1 MLYLTEL
8 SVPVSEVRRDAL
20 ESDPLV
26 AADLSYA
33 LKVWLSRRQNVAV
46 RPWRAC
52 DAGKSVRIVGW
63 RSEVPD
69 LKSASGSTY
78 IGYRPFHLCAGH
90 AVTLEGNFVPIR
102 RVTRG
107 GTVRL
112 SRDAA
117 EGRDDEF
124 DAYNSWLSER
134 LIDVIPFFD
143 VMHCSISTIA
153 RRRVLRKFGNHSRS
167 KVKEEV
173 IPVVTAELSGVVRD
187 EAGFEHW
194 LAKGVGP
201 QKAFGF
207 GAFLPC

>member
-8 SVPVSEVRRDAL
+8 SVPVSAIRRDAM
-20 ESDPLV
+20 ETDPLV

-33 LKVWLSRRQNVAV
+33 LKVWLSRRQSVAV

-52 DAGKSVRIVGW
+52 AAGKSVRIVGW
-63 RSEVPD
+63 RREAPD
-69 LKSASGSTY
+69 LKAASANTY
-78 IGYRPFHLCAGH
+78 IGFRPFHLCAGH
-90 AVTLEGNFVPIR
+90 AVTLEGTFVPIR

-117 EGRDDEF
+117 EGRDNEI
-124 DAYNSWLSER
+124 DAYRSWLSER
-134 LIDVIPFFD
+134 LLDVTPIFEGLHFN
-143 VMHCSISTIA
+143 IATITK
-153 RRRVLRKFGNHSRS
+153 RRVLRKFGDHARS

-187 EAGFEHW
+187 ETGLENW

>member
-8 SVPVSEVRRDAL
+8 SVPVSAVRRDAL

-33 LKVWLSRRQNVAV
+33 LKVWLSRHQSVAV

-52 DAGKSVRIVGW
+52 NAGRSVRIVGW

-69 LKSASGSTY
+69 LKAVSGNTY
-78 IGYRPFHLCAGH
+78 IGYRPFHLCAGK

-107 GTVRL
+107 GSVRL

-117 EGRDDEF
+117 EGRDNEL
-124 DAYNSWLSER
+124 DAYKIWLSER
-134 LIDVIPFFD
+134 LIDVMPFFD
-143 VMHCSISTIA
+143 VAHCNIRTIA
-153 RRRVLRKFGNHSRS
+153 KRRVLRKFGNHSRS

-173 IPVVTAELSGVVRD
+173 IPVVTAELSGIVR
-187 EAGFEHW
+187 EETGFENW
-194 LAKGVGP
+194 LSKGVGP